1 MLSRV
6 AAVCLIALAGC
17 GKETNPAPPPA
28 PKSNASAPDAQS
40 APAEEARVAA
50 ALQVLT
56 QAVRRYGVEQRR
68 APTSL
73 DELVSNGYLDGIPQ
87 PPAGKKFAI
96 NKNLQVYVTSP

>member
-6 AAVCLIALAGC
+6 AAVCFIALTGC
-17 GKETNPAPPPA
+17 GKETNPAPTA
-28 PKSNASAPDAQS
+28 AHETNVSAPDAQS

-50 ALQVLT
+50 ALQALT

-68 APTSL
+68 PPTSL
-73 DELVSNGYLDGIPQ
+73 DELVTKGYLDSIPQ